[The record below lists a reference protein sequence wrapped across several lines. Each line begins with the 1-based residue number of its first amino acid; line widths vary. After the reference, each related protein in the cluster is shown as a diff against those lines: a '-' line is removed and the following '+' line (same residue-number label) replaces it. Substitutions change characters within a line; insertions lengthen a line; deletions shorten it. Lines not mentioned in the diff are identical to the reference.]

1 MLINCGPRAGFNT
14 RCPSDNFFQ
23 SGGLRPPLFF
33 AKADSLK
40 KPALSVSKSL
50 FTTLVLQAVV
60 IGIILYAAH
69 GLLVNTQANLEDRNI
84 ASGFGFLSLESGMPI
99 SNSLLPYSPADSY
112 GYAFLMGIL
121 NTLYVAIIG
130 IGLATILGIIVGVAR
145 VSGNWLIS
153 KMAEIY
159 VEVLR
164 NVPLLLTLFFTY
176 SIVLATL
183 PIPKKSLVP
192 FGGFF
197 LNNRGIY
204 LPRPLPE
211 PGFWIVCLAAL
222 AGVIAAFLI
231 HGFAT
236 RLHRETGRIIPK
248 FSLGV
253 IAMVTIPALAWWLTG
268 GPVSWEFAVLKGF
281 NFKGGWVIRP
291 EFSALMLGLVLYT
304 AAFIGENVRSGIQ
317 SVNSGQIN
325 SSNALGLTPG
335 LTMRKVV
342 LPQALRVI
350 IPATTN
356 DYTSLVKNSSL
367 AVAIGYPDMVSIG
380 GTIIGQSDQ
389 AIEVIAIWM
398 GVYMTINL
406 MISMVM
412 NWLNAK
418 AQLIGR

>member
-1 MLINCGPRAGFNT
+1 MKSPGF
-14 RCPSDNFFQ
+14 
-23 SGGLRPPLFF
+23 
-33 AKADSLK
+33 SLS
-40 KPALSVSKSL
+40 KP
-50 FTTLVLQAVV
+50 FITTLVLQAAV
-60 IGIILYAAH
+60 IGVILYAAN
-69 GLLVNTQANLEDRNI
+69 GLLVNTQANLEARNI

-121 NTLYVAIIG
+121 NTLYVAIVG
-130 IGLATILGIIVGVAR
+130 IALTTIVGIVIGVCR
-145 VSGNWLIS
+145 VSSNWLIS
-153 KMAEIY
+153 KLAEIY

-164 NVPLLLTLFFTY
+164 NIPLLLVLFFTY

-183 PIPKKSLVP
+183 PGPRKSLNP
-192 FGGFF
+192 LEGFF

-204 LPRPLPE
+204 FPRPIPE
-211 PGFWIVCLAAL
+211 SGFFIVCLAVL
-222 AGVIAAFLI
+222 AGVVAAFFI
-231 HGFAT
+231 HRYA
-236 RLHRETGRIIPK
+236 RRAHRESGRIIHS
-248 FSLGV
+248 FYLGTIV
-253 IAMVTIPALAWWLTG
+253 IVAIPSIAWWLTS
-268 GPVSWEFAVLKGF
+268 GPVSWQFAELKGF
-281 NFKGGWVIRP
+281 NFRGGLVIRP
-291 EFSALMLGLVLYT
+291 EFSALMTGLILYT

-317 SVNSGQIN
+317 SVGIGQIN
-325 SSNALGLTPG
+325 SSKALGLPEN

-380 GTIIGQSDQ
+380 GTIIGQNDQ

-398 GVYMTINL
+398 VIYMAMNL
-406 MISMVM
+406 LISLLM

-418 AQLIGR
+418 VQLIGR

>member
-1 MLINCGPRAGFNT
+1 M
-14 RCPSDNFFQ
+14 
-23 SGGLRPPLFF
+23 
-33 AKADSLK
+33 
-40 KPALSVSKSL
+40 
-50 FTTLVLQAVV
+50 LQAAV
-60 IGIILYAAH
+60 IGIIFYAAH
-69 GLLVNTQANLEDRNI
+69 GLLVNTQANLEARNI

-112 GYAFLMGIL
+112 GYAFCMGIL
-121 NTLYVAIIG
+121 NTLLVAVLG
-130 IGLATILGIIVGVAR
+130 IFLATILGIVVGIAR

-153 KMAEIY
+153 KLAEIY

-164 NVPLLLTLFFTY
+164 NIPLLLTLFFTY
-176 SIVLATL
+176 TIVLAAL
-183 PIPKKSLVP
+183 PIPKKSMIP
-192 FGGFF
+192 FAGFF

-204 LPRPLPE
+204 LPRPIPE
-211 PGFWIVCLAAL
+211 SGFWLVCLAIL
-222 AGVIAAFLI
+222 AGIVAALLI
-231 HGFAT
+231 QRFAT
-236 RLHRETGRIIPK
+236 RLHRDTGRIIPA
-248 FSLGV
+248 FSLGL
-253 IAMVTIPALAWWLTG
+253 IAMVFVPALAWWLTG
-268 GPVSWEFAVLKGF
+268 APLSWEHAVLKGF

-317 SVNSGQIN
+317 SVGIGQIN

-406 MISMVM
+406 MVSMIM